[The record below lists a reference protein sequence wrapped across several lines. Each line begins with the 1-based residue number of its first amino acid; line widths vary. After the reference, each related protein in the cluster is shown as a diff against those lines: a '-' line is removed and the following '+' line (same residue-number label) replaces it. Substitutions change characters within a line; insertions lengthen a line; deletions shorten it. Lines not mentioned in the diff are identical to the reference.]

1 MANLAYRRLY
11 EMNKVEAR
19 KELIKTYQE
28 TGSIS
33 VTARMWNTS
42 RQVVR
47 KWVRRYQ
54 AQKEEGLK
62 DKSRRPHHSPRQT
75 PEEIE
80 KWVVEARK
88 KTSLGRRRL
97 AIYLSRQGVKI
108 SPNTIRHILRR
119 HGYQSQKK
127 RRYNVYPATWPW
139 ETEEPFSNIQSDV
152 KHIYDKGSLG
162 TTHTTHLSR
171 HHLPRYQWTA
181 CDSRARLRFLAYS
194 YSLDSTCGLAFLLLV
209 LLWLRSFS
217 VDCPVVFQTDW
228 GVEFGGDNPRNVE
241 EWNER
246 FLTPLGGALKRYPK
260 GRKGDNGRV
269 ERSHR
274 TDDEE
279 FYGPYLLLARNVEE
293 FLALSTRW
301 VYVYNVLR
309 PHMGVGMGGKP
320 PLTVLKDLGYNG
332 NEAIALFPP
341 IILDWI
347 SADLI
352 LSCDKEVGNN
362 LLAHYSPGLSARRAV
377 IGSTPAATSPPCNG
391 SPHD

>member
-1 MANLAYRRLY
+1 
-11 EMNKVEAR
+11 MNKVEAR

-33 VTARMWNTS
+33 ATARLWNTS

-54 AQKEEGLK
+54 AQKEEGLR
-62 DKSRRPHHSPRQT
+62 DKSRRPLHSPRQT

-80 KWVVEARK
+80 KLVVEARK
-88 KTSLGRRRL
+88 KTGLGRRRL

-119 HGYQSQKK
+119 NGYQSRKK
-127 RRYNVYPATWPW
+127 HRYIVYSTTWPW
-139 ETEEPFSNIQSDV
+139 ETKEPFSNIQADV
-152 KHIYDKGSLG
+152 KYIYDKGSLG
-162 TTHTTHLSR
+162 TTHTTHLIR

-181 CDSRARLRFLAYS
+181 CDSRTRLRFLAYS

-217 VDCPVVFQTDW
+217 VDWPVVFQTDW
-228 GVEFGGDNPRNVE
+228 GVEFGGDNPKNIE

-246 FLTPLGGALKRYPK
+246 FLAPLGGALKRYPK
-260 GRKGDNGRV
+260 GRKGYNGRV

-279 FYGPYLLLARNVEE
+279 FYGPYLLQVRNVEE
-293 FLALSTRW
+293 FLALSARW

-309 PHMGVGMGGKP
+309 PHMGVGMDGKP
-320 PLTVLKDLGYNG
+320 PLTVLKELGYNG
-332 NEAIALFPP
+332 DEAIALFPP

-352 LSCDKEVGNN
+352 LSCDKEVGND
-362 LLAHYSPGLSARRAV
+362 LLAHYSEARLSSLSQCCV
-377 IGSTPAATSPPCNG
+377 S
-391 SPHD
+391 

>member
-1 MANLAYRRLY
+1 
-11 EMNKVEAR
+11 
-19 KELIKTYQE
+19 
-28 TGSIS
+28 
-33 VTARMWNTS
+33 
-42 RQVVR
+42 
-47 KWVRRYQ
+47 
-54 AQKEEGLK
+54 
-62 DKSRRPHHSPRQT
+62 
-75 PEEIE
+75 
-80 KWVVEARK
+80 
-88 KTSLGRRRL
+88 
-97 AIYLSRQGVKI
+97 
-108 SPNTIRHILRR
+108 LRR

-127 RRYNVYPATWPW
+127 RRYSVYPATWPW

-260 GRKGDNGRV
+260 GRKGYNGRV

-362 LLAHYSPGLSARRAV
+362 LLAHYKADMGCTHHLSGGARQCRAPPQGASHPCRQGRCGESPLRKPFFQPFPCPVKYVRFHRAGPARPQ
-377 IGSTPAATSPPCNG
+377 STHVPSRESREKAWSQDFLEGHPHLASHRHPVNGCFLPERGGVEGTPSTNRNFEPFPCFLLA
-391 SPHD
+391 